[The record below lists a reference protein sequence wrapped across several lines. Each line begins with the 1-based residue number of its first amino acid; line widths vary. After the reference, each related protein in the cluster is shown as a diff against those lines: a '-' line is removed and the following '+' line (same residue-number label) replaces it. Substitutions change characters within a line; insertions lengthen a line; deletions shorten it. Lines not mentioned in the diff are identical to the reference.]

1 MKMKLLTA
9 TLILVIGLA
18 LIGPF
23 GLGPTGVVSW
33 DGSAQAAAVTN
44 PPAPQA
50 QAPGWSRGQQNLAL
64 SYDDCV
70 RRMSEALQAEGYNK
84 DGNSG
89 GNFVAG
95 TKAVHTAVI
104 ICSPAPEAKM
114 FVQIVVASNGDGGGR
129 ERQCLQ
135 AEMERPGSGCGGRTQ
150 PPVATGTC
158 TFQYQTWDSSHW
170 TARIDR
176 GQFVHAPNG
185 DFGAAHRDTII
196 RYLSW
201 DGNRWTAKISGD
213 RFVHAPN
220 EDWNRAHDDV
230 ILNYINWN
238 GAHGTVRI
246 SDCGVTGIP

>member
-1 MKMKLLTA
+1 MKLLIS
-9 TLILVIGLA
+9 TLMLVVGLA
-18 LIGPF
+18 LISAFEHGSA
-23 GLGPTGVVSW
+23 GVVSW
-33 DGSAQAAAVTN
+33 GDSAQAAAVTN
-44 PPAPQA
+44 PPPLQA

-70 RRMSEALQAEGYNK
+70 RRMPAALQAAGYSQ

-95 TKAVHTAVI
+95 TKAIHTAVI

-135 AEMERPGSGCGGRTQ
+135 AEMERPGSGCGGGRTS
-150 PPVATGTC
+150 PPAATGAC
-158 TFQYQTWDSSHW
+158 AFQYQTWDSSHW

-176 GQFVHAPNG
+176 DQFVHAPNG
-185 DFGAAHRDTII
+185 DFAAAHSDTII

-201 DGNRWTAKISGD
+201 DGNRWTAKISGNH
-213 RFVHAPN
+213 FVHAPN
-220 EDWNRAHDDV
+220 DDWSRAHDDV
-230 ILNYINWN
+230 ILNYIDWT
-238 GAHGTVRI
+238 GARRTVRI
-246 SDCGVTGIP
+246 GDCGVIGLP